1 MNVISIFSIYNPLT
15 SIHLSILTFFSKQY
29 RVHQIVLCYN
39 TVFYFS
45 VLDWTVVYCTVLDWT
60 VLDCS
65 ILYCTGLDW
74 TGLDWTGLD
83 WTGLDWTGLHR
94 TVQSWSNSE
103 EEEKLISWNEIHFS
117 TVQYSAEH
125 NSKIKYKMMRFRTCK
140 PINTFDL
147 HSIVYALQILINN
160 TKSWSRHYIF
170 SIRKIKSQENDSSS
184 SCQLYSTFMPAD
196 YSCPRHEIPYFLLF
210 AWFSQGCMLSMLII
224 AWNVYI
230 S

>member
-60 VLDCS
+60 ELDCS
-65 ILYCTGLDW
+65 RLDW
-74 TGLDWTGLD
+74 TG
-83 WTGLDWTGLHR
+83 
-94 TVQSWSNSE
+94 
-103 EEEKLISWNEIHFS
+103 LISWNEIHFS

-160 TKSWSRHYIF
+160 TKS
-170 SIRKIKSQENDSSS
+170 
-184 SCQLYSTFMPAD
+184 
-196 YSCPRHEIPYFLLF
+196 
-210 AWFSQGCMLSMLII
+210 
-224 AWNVYI
+224 
-230 S
+230 